1 MFYNNDENSRPPFF
15 KFMTVL
21 TPEGKIINWVENT
34 DVAWHFNQ
42 GHKEITQNKNLLE
55 FETHS
60 KGCKIPKCECLGST
74 FNKTMTRLYRDGG
87 VISKEDT
94 AISRKVGP
102 PDNRKKLQKN
112 KLSPEYR
119 KYTVQQQNRII
130 DLMREGYTFVI
141 NQDTNRPILG
151 KGNLCVV
158 VSYGTTIPIRHTKE
172 PTLNEG

>member
-1 MFYNNDENSRPPFF
+1 
-15 KFMTVL
+15 MTVL
-21 TPEGKIINWVENT
+21 TPEGKIISWVENT

-94 AISRKVGP
+94 AISRKVSP
-102 PDNRKKLQKN
+102 PDKRTELQPGKLPKK
-112 KLSPEYR
+112 YA

-130 DLMREGYTFVI
+130 DLMREGYVFQKTSGGHVVMS
-141 NQDTNRPILG
+141 
-151 KGNLCVV
+151 KGDLYIVV
-158 VSYGTTIPIRHTKE
+158 ARLRTTEFKQTK
-172 PTLNEG
+172 P